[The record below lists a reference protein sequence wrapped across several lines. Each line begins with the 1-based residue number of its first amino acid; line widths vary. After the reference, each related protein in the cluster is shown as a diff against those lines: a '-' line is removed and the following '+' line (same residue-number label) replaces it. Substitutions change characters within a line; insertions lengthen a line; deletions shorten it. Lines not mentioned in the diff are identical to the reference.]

1 MAGGFQQVGDSV
13 TKHAIK
19 PMLGRE
25 QEIDKAIQGA
35 DESKPRVDTVAP
47 APKPVNTEESPEQT
61 RGINELLDSLKKK
74 QKGQQ
79 SVDEAI
85 LAAQRNPPKI
95 TEETNRNTKASM
107 LKAAEPDITDPNWRS
122 KKTGKTLEEINK
134 DRMAA
139 DIAPAGHWN
148 HLSDDER

>member
-1 MAGGFQQVGDSV
+1 MAGGFQQVGDST

-25 QEIDKAIQGA
+25 RELDKAIRGV
-35 DESKPRVDTVAP
+35 DEAKPGVDTVAP
-47 APKPVNTEESPEQT
+47 AQKPVNTEESPEQT
-61 RGINELLDSLKKK
+61 RGINELLDSLQK
-74 QKGQQ
+74 QQKDQ

-85 LAAQRNPPKI
+85 LEAQRNPPKI

>member
-1 MAGGFQQVGDSV
+1 MAGGFQQVGEST
-13 TKHAIK
+13 TKYAIK
-19 PMLGRE
+19 PMRARE
-25 QEIDKAIQGA
+25 QEIDKAIQGV

-61 RGINELLDSLKKK
+61 QRMNELLDSLKKK
-74 QKGQQ
+74 QKSQ

-85 LAAQRNPPKI
+85 LEAQRNPPKI

-139 DIAPAGHWN
+139 DIAPAEHWN